1 MIRDVR
7 TAASVMIIVLGVFV
21 MNTALTV
28 EQDDDRHLIS
38 IRNVET
44 GETISVQLVTLFGT
58 INVRSRLAVS
68 RLLSPPKA
76 PRPMM
81 LHPRLF
87 LMLQRV
93 ADQYPRRTIEIVSG
107 YRLGEP
113 GAEDQHDL
121 GRAVD
126 LRVSGIKNEDLYE
139 FVKTLPRCG
148 TGFYP
153 KANFVHLD
161 VREET
166 ETWTDYSHTYK
177 TCAVQGA
184 KESAA
189 EGGGGG
195 REILFVDV
203 FNNDK
208 RRLQLVTEAGNINNR
223 SRQTLSKMAASKVK
237 ATRVALLHPR
247 LILML
252 QRIADEFPGHA
263 FELISGFRAGE
274 KGFHNYHNY
283 GRALD
288 FRLSGVDNR
297 KLYEFAR
304 TLPKTGTGYYP
315 NSVFIHL
322 DVRDKSTTW
331 TDYSGVGEKAQYKK
345 PQ

>member
-1 MIRDVR
+1 MRWPVR
-7 TAASVMIIVLGVFV
+7 IAVFTAVALLSLGL
-21 MNTALTV
+21 TRGALIAG
-28 EQDDDRHLIS
+28 QNDARRLIN

-44 GETISVQLVTLFGT
+44 GESASVQLVTLFGT

-68 RLLSPPKA
+68 RLLSPPEA
-76 PRPMM
+76 PRPMV

-87 LMLQRV
+87 LMLQRI

-126 LRVSGIKNEDLYE
+126 LRVSGVKNEDLYE
-139 FVKTLPRCG
+139 FAKTLPRCG

-177 TCAVQGA
+177 TCAVSGA
-184 KESAA
+184 DERVVES
-189 EGGGGG
+189 GGGG

-203 FNNDK
+203 FNNDR

-252 QRIADEFPGHA
+252 QRVADEFPGHA

-304 TLPKTGTGYYP
+304 SLPKTGTGYYP

-345 PQ
+345 